1 MKVRYHVEQGE
12 RVILDVEILVII
24 ENGLVEYQQ
33 QFHRVRIGLVL
44 GWVAFLRTE
53 SALGNGFGHIA
64 GDITENL
71 GVPPEFVRP
80 LFVDDMRV
88 LRFFGKV
95 VTRHRLDR
103 VPRSFRSNKSGLEI
117 RAPRF
122 LPVRFI
128 FIAAIFRVRVV

>member
-88 LRFFGKV
+88 LRFFDWNFPPKLYQYV
-95 VTRHRLDR
+95 IFNVYNILRENDR
-103 VPRSFRSNKSGLEI
+103 RENDED
-117 RAPRF
+117 
-122 LPVRFI
+122 
-128 FIAAIFRVRVV
+128 